1 MWWSLTQLEGDHSI
15 GGNHSIG
22 EEIKDNSVH
31 HGLSQNKKNIFI
43 KNYHEEKNYQDNY
56 QDN

>member
-1 MWWSLTQLEGDHSI
+1 MIGGDHSI
-15 GGNHSIG
+15 GVDHSIG